1 MSKAG
6 ESTAFEACPQPRPGL
21 SESDGNPIIAPLSPS
36 PAAPAPGGGQY

>member
-6 ESTAFEACPQPRPGL
+6 ESAAFDPPQPRPGL
-21 SESDGNPIIAPLSPS
+21 VESDGNPIIAPLSPS